1 MVNFVAPRPDA
12 PLHPSGHGASVF
24 RRAESEIMRNS
35 KGGMNR
41 VVEGEESNVTA
52 SAPCVP
58 VLDSFPELVV
68 Q

>member
-1 MVNFVAPRPDA
+1 
-12 PLHPSGHGASVF
+12 
-24 RRAESEIMRNS
+24 MRNS
-35 KGGMNR
+35 KGWMNR